1 MSASPREPRTALVL
15 GATGD
20 QGWPQVVRLAQ
31 QGWRVLAAARSIERV
46 AAAVAAA
53 PSLDAPARARIV
65 PTIVDHDDA
74 ESLTRAVCA
83 ADVVLANYPSS
94 SLHDGGALIA
104 AAERLGLAAS
114 RAGTRLVVLNTS
126 LPLPERP
133 LGFRAQDV
141 RFAQRDALRAPGVP
155 TISIQPVVY
164 MDNLLRGWAYPAI
177 VERDTFEYP
186 HAPEL
191 EVSWL
196 CQDDLAS
203 LMCAAVERPHLAGRD
218 FNVGGPEILRGPE
231 VARILSSVTRREIRF
246 VSQPVDA
253 FAARMHQVFARD
265 ASLDADALTTELA
278 RIYRWYNDAPEKP
291 FCVDMTPVLRE
302 LPVTL
307 TRFAEWAARQQWT
320 RAGG

>member
-1 MSASPREPRTALVL
+1 VSGAREPRTALVL

-31 QGWRVLAAARSIERV
+31 GGWRVLAAARSTRRVER
-46 AAAVAAA
+46 AVAAA
-53 PSLDAPARARIV
+53 PTLDAGARARIV
-65 PTIVDHDDA
+65 PTAVDHEDA
-74 ESLTRAVCA
+74 ESLTRAVVA

-104 AAERLGLAAS
+104 AAERLSTAAS

-126 LPLPERP
+126 LPLPAGP

-141 RFAQRDALRAPGVP
+141 RLAQRDALRASGVP
-155 TISIQPVVY
+155 TISVQPVVF

-186 HAPEL
+186 HAPTL

-196 CQDDLAS
+196 CQEDLAS

-218 FNVGGPEILRGPE
+218 FNVGGPEVLRGPD
-231 VARILSSVTRREIRF
+231 VSRILSTVTGREIRF
-246 VSQPVDA
+246 VSQPVEA
-253 FAARMHQVFARD
+253 FAARMHAVFARD
-265 ASLDADALTTELA
+265 ASLDADALTGELT
-278 RIYRWYNDAPEKP
+278 RIYRWYNEAPEKP
-291 FCVDMTPVLRE
+291 FRVDMAPVLRE
-302 LPVTL
+302 LPVRL
-307 TRFAEWAARQQWT
+307 TTFVEWAARQRW
-320 RAGG
+320 APAMV

>member
-1 MSASPREPRTALVL
+1 MSGACEPRTALVL

-31 QGWRVLAAARSIERV
+31 GGWRVLAAARSTERIGG
-46 AAAVAAA
+46 AVAAA
-53 PSLDAPARARIV
+53 PTLDAKTRERIV
-65 PTIVDHDDA
+65 PTAVDHEDA
-74 ESLTRAVCA
+74 ESLTRAVVA

-94 SLHDGGALIA
+94 SLHDGAALIA
-104 AAERLGLAAS
+104 AAERLGTAAS
-114 RAGTRLVVLNTS
+114 RAGTRLIVLNTS
-126 LPLPERP
+126 LPLPASP

-141 RFAQRDALRAPGVP
+141 RFAQRDALRASGVP

-186 HAPEL
+186 HSPTL

-218 FNVGGPEILRGPE
+218 FNVGGPEVLRGPD
-231 VARILSSVTRREIRF
+231 VARILSTVTGREIGF
-246 VSQPVDA
+246 ASQPVEA
-253 FAARMHQVFARD
+253 FAARMHAVFARD
-265 ASLDADALTTELA
+265 ASLDADALTGELT
-278 RIYRWYNDAPEKP
+278 RIYRWYNDAPAKP
-291 FCVDMTPVLRE
+291 FRVDMAPVLRE
-302 LPVTL
+302 MPVRLAT
-307 TRFAEWAARQQWT
+307 FAEWAARQRWEP
-320 RAGG
+320 AMV